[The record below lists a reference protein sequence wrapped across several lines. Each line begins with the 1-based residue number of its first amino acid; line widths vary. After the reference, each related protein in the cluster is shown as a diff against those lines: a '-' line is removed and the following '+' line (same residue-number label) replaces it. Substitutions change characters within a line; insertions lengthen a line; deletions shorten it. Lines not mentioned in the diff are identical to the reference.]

1 MATAKKKTAKKKAPA
16 SKRKAALKTTR
27 ELTGPAVTTLF
38 RKIDALLKQGGFD
51 AKVNELQVL
60 PSLVSSKV
68 QPRVAVATTVSDCPP
83 PKRWRRVC
91 FRDENGNIVC
101 QDRCV

>member
-1 MATAKKKTAKKKAPA
+1 MATVKKKTAKKKAPA

-51 AKVNELQVL
+51 AKVNELQLLSSTVL
-60 PSLVSSKV
+60 P
-68 QPRVAVATTVSDCPP
+68 RVTVATTVSDCPP

-91 FRDENGNIVC
+91 FRDENGNILCV
-101 QDRCV
+101 DRCV